1 MGISVYARSE
11 ILYDAPPLLLL
22 LINSLSNVIV
32 LLPFLIFDRSVVP
45 AMFKIPPRTWA
56 FVVLSLLFAL
66 LANFLIFSSI
76 RILGASKASTFEI
89 AYPFFVMLFT
99 YLAFG
104 SAPRRWLLIGG
115 ALIFAGAT
123 LIISYG

>member
-1 MGISVYARSE
+1 
-11 ILYDAPPLLLL
+11 
-22 LINSLSNVIV
+22 
-32 LLPFLIFDRSVVP
+32 
-45 AMFKIPPRTWA
+45 
-56 FVVLSLLFAL
+56 
-66 LANFLIFSSI
+66 LIFSSI